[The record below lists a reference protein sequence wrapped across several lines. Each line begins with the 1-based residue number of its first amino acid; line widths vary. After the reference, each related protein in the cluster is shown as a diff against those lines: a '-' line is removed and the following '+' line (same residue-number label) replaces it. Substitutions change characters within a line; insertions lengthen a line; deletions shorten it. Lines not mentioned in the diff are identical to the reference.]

1 MNIRNLGL
9 CPCPRCVIPMDRVP
23 NMGRPRDMKQ
33 RKTLARIDDITWR
46 NRITAAREIIYKKN
60 KAVNASAVE
69 RLLLEHSVV
78 PSMVQCLFLKG
89 Y

>member
-9 CPCPRCVIPMDRVP
+9 CPCPQCVIPMDHVP

-33 RKTLARIDDITWR
+33 KKTLAQIDDITWC
-46 NRITAAREIIYKKN
+46 NHITAACEIIYKKN
-60 KAVNASAVE
+60 KAVNALAVE

-78 PSMVQCLFLKG
+78 LSMVQCLFLKG